1 MRVYTFTMPKVV
13 SGLVR
18 KCLVVF
24 QKEGPSK
31 ATASN
36 SSSRTK
42 KKKKEKTP
50 G

>member
-13 SGLVR
+13 SGFVR

-24 QKEGPSK
+24 QKEDLPK

-36 SSSRTK
+36 KTRK
-42 KKKKEKTP
+42 KKREKTP

>member
-24 QKEGPSK
+24 QKEDSTK
-31 ATASN
+31 ATASASN
-36 SSSRTK
+36 KPK
-42 KKKKEKTP
+42 KKRKEKTL